1 MAESLVVASAIDDAE
16 AVLGVL
22 AAGGPE
28 HDALLVFWGWTGGA
42 TAGGVW
48 STATTRLQR
57 ARRELVPVSLSL
69 FSTTTSQLERWSSQL
84 DDLERLQSHAWRVLL
99 PRFWRLRKTIS
110 DVFAVAVD
118 GTGAAL
124 MPADVTGPSAIK
136 AARAV
141 VQQARDW
148 HALLVDLPDHDVLAL
163 GIDGSMASVE
173 LALSSL
179 RERHDHVAALHR
191 LHSAVI
197 GLSRAKA
204 LQQPLDLGAGAGLP
218 HGDDVKG
225 ADFVAAALA
234 ARRAL
239 SLQRAASAALQAA
252 APLLDDR
259 AARRWH
265 EALVVGDASWSPA
278 LTALASA
285 ACDGDGRASATPSS
299 ASLAVAAIDV
309 ELARDTKALRAA
321 LQRLP
326 SSLTTEAAALQFRRA
341 VEAAWVARCL
351 AGRDAAVVEL
361 PLVDEPSLHRLRR
374 VHTACQQTAG
384 ALATDVVTGRLSAL
398 AASQQGGRQL
408 KKLLAEVKKKRRQ
421 PTLRSLSEDF
431 WEHGLSQALPV
442 WLCSP
447 ESAASLFPPTAG
459 LFDLVIFDEAS
470 QCPVEAAIPALV
482 RARRAIVAGDDQQMP
497 PSHFFQASAREDEDD
512 DQDDSV
518 VLASQSVL
526 DLCRAAW
533 PHLTLAWHYRSRDER
548 LIAFSNAAFYGGK
561 LTTAPRVGTAVDDD
575 AASDGLH
582 FTRVQGCWHQQQNHV
597 EASAVVDLMVSLLC
611 QPSPHSI
618 GVVAF
623 NQKQSELIETLVQ
636 QRLDVDDGFRRAWHS
651 DGLRPTVEQS
661 FIRNL
666 ENVQG
671 DERDVIIVSPAY
683 GPNERGVLHARFG
696 PLGQQGGDKRLNVAI
711 TRARRGLHV
720 LCSFNP
726 ADLDVEQATWPGPR
740 LFKAWLQAVQAAAS
754 GDDDGLGRALSE
766 AARLGGGHGVV
777 DVVGAGSGAS
787 ASPAIGG
794 IVIEQL
800 ASALVER
807 GCRVQRALGLGRQRL
822 DLAVGVVG
830 GPLTVGVDVSGFLS
844 EHDALA
850 RDVYTPSFWA
860 RAGWRVLRVT
870 PRAWASDA
878 QQVIAAV
885 LAAVQGR

>member
-1 MAESLVVASAIDDAE
+1 
-16 AVLGVL
+16 
-22 AAGGPE
+22 
-28 HDALLVFWGWTGGA
+28 
-42 TAGGVW
+42 
-48 STATTRLQR
+48 
-57 ARRELVPVSLSL
+57 
-69 FSTTTSQLERWSSQL
+69 
-84 DDLERLQSHAWRVLL
+84 
-99 PRFWRLRKTIS
+99 
-110 DVFAVAVD
+110 
-118 GTGAAL
+118 
-124 MPADVTGPSAIK
+124 
-136 AARAV
+136 
-141 VQQARDW
+141 
-148 HALLVDLPDHDVLAL
+148 
-163 GIDGSMASVE
+163 
-173 LALSSL
+173 
-179 RERHDHVAALHR
+179 
-191 LHSAVI
+191 
-197 GLSRAKA
+197 
-204 LQQPLDLGAGAGLP
+204 
-218 HGDDVKG
+218 
-225 ADFVAAALA
+225 
-234 ARRAL
+234 
-239 SLQRAASAALQAA
+239 
-252 APLLDDR
+252 
-259 AARRWH
+259 
-265 EALVVGDASWSPA
+265 
-278 LTALASA
+278 
-285 ACDGDGRASATPSS
+285 
-299 ASLAVAAIDV
+299 
-309 ELARDTKALRAA
+309 
-321 LQRLP
+321 
-326 SSLTTEAAALQFRRA
+326 
-341 VEAAWVARCL
+341 
-351 AGRDAAVVEL
+351 
-361 PLVDEPSLHRLRR
+361 
-374 VHTACQQTAG
+374 
-384 ALATDVVTGRLSAL
+384 LSAL

-512 DQDDSV
+512 EDDSV

-582 FTRVQGCWHQQQNHV
+582 FTRVSGCWHQQQNHV

-611 QPSPHSI
+611 QPSPQSI

-636 QRLDVDDGFRRAWHS
+636 QRLDVDEGFRRAWHS

-754 GDDDGLGRALSE
+754 GDDDGLDRALTL

-777 DVVGAGSGAS
+777 DVVGGGSGAS

-800 ASALVER
+800 ASALVAR

-850 RDVYTPSFWA
+850 RDVYTPAFWA

-870 PRAWASDA
+870 PRAWATDA
-878 QQVIAAV
+878 EQVIAAV
-885 LAAVQGR
+885 IAAVQGR